1 MWFQWEGMD
10 RTRRTFLGATQG
22 VPGSKE
28 GVGHVFRLN
37 AVLLVLALEELWSN
51 NPSSKLR
58 ASRKVSPWGSD
69 HKLKLISIA
78 STEWVSL
85 PTEM

>member
-28 GVGHVFRLN
+28 GVGHVFSVGTRTLS
-37 AVLLVLALEELWSN
+37 VG
-51 NPSSKLR
+51 
-58 ASRKVSPWGSD
+58 KVSPWGSD